1 MIDFLDVFTLWEG
14 WLYLFILSVLEIVLG
29 IDNIIFISIVTD
41 KLKGRKR
48 SYARNIGLSI
58 ALIMRLLLLSL
69 VSSLMSLKQPLFC
82 LFDTSF
88 SGQSIILILG
98 GLFLIYKSTVEMHN
112 NINNEIEN
120 KNVKSGS
127 LSKVITQIVLIDL
140 VFSFVSYMLFWSD

>member
-69 VSSLMSLKQPLFC
+69 VSSLMSLKQPLFS

-112 NINNEIEN
+112 NINNEINLYEIYPLR
-120 KNVKSGS
+120 K
-127 LSKVITQIVLIDL
+127 
-140 VFSFVSYMLFWSD
+140 LFC